1 MPRKLIALA
10 LLTSLSLL
18 LPTGYATEETP
29 AEPGTETTALPDGL
43 YAGLTTS
50 RGEITIR
57 LYPDQ
62 APLTVAN
69 FVGLAEGSLN
79 RETPGTP
86 YYDGLTFHRV
96 VPGFVIQGG
105 DPKGNG
111 SGGPGYSFQDECR
124 PALRH
129 DRKGILSMANSGPN
143 TNGSQFFITLGPT
156 PHLDYLHSV
165 FGEVVEGMEAVETI
179 EMGDVIERVEIVRRG
194 SEAEAFTVSADSFAD
209 LESSTPVTPRAQ
221 YLINQSNLDLP
232 DSRVAW
238 INQKL
243 FAHATI
249 TGRPVFAVLMDDL
262 GTDEESASNWEGL
275 IDDYGIRDDGALLL
289 LTLTPRT
296 LKLWIGQNQIDQL
309 PQPEVDPEARPAHSP
324 IHGAKQALLRPGFE
338 ILDAA
343 TPQSEFRSIMAA
355 LNVLLPVIDADLIK
369 Q

>member
-10 LLTSLSLL
+10 LLTFFSLL
-18 LPTGYATEETP
+18 LPAGFSAEDIPTEPETDTP
-29 AEPGTETTALPDGL
+29 DLPDGL
-43 YAGLTTS
+43 YARMTTS
-50 RGEITIR
+50 RGEITIH

-86 YYDGLTFHRV
+86 FYDDLTFHRV
-96 VPGFVIQGG
+96 VPDFIIQGG

-111 SGGPGYSFQDECR
+111 SGGPGYIFQDECR

-156 PHLDYLHSV
+156 PHLDYLHTV
-165 FGEVVEGMEAVETI
+165 FGEVVDGMDAVETI
-179 EMGDVIERVEIVRRG
+179 GMGDVIEQVEIVRRG
-194 SEAEAFTVSADSFAD
+194 SDAEAFTVSADSFAD
-209 LESSTPVTPRAQ
+209 LESSSPLIPRAQ
-221 YLINQSNLDLP
+221 YLINQSDLDLP

-243 FAHATI
+243 FSHAAI
-249 TGRPVFAVLMDDL
+249 TGRPVFAVLMENL
-262 GTDEESASNWEGL
+262 GTDEESASNWESL
-275 IDDYGIRDDGALLL
+275 IDNYGVRDDGALLL
-289 LTLTPRT
+289 LTFTPRT
-296 LKLWIGQNQIDQL
+296 LKLWIGRNQIDQL
-309 PQPEVDPEARPAHSP
+309 PEPEVDPEAPPAHSP
-324 IHGAKQALLRPGFE
+324 IHSAKQTLLRPGFE

-343 TPQSEFRSIMAA
+343 TPQSEFRSIMAV
-355 LNVLLPVIDADLIK
+355 LNVLLPVIDADLIEE
-369 Q
+369 